1 MKEGI
6 RGNNAIKGILV
17 KKMGIWV
24 NYFFGFTLG
33 AT

>member
-17 KKMGIWV
+17 GKKGE
-24 NYFFGFTLG
+24 FGLIISLVLH
-33 AT
+33 